1 MLSRARVLV
10 DIFAVVCAWFPMTD
24 NRLQPARQRQ
34 LMGSDRADDAGRFQ
48 ATELAVEIKSGSD

>member
-1 MLSRARVLV
+1 MLV
-10 DIFAVVCAWFPMTD
+10 DIFAIVCAGFPMVD

-34 LMGSDRADDAGRFQ
+34 LMGSDRAADPGRVQ